1 MHELSPPMNITTIRD
16 STGLQKLRAY
26 FKRKLEAGET
36 FVGFDTETNLT
47 PDFWLRRV
55 RTMQFG
61 DKNEQYVVD
70 LLALA
75 GTKDRLVES
84 QGNYGINNG
93 DTYKELKE
101 IIEPVLCS
109 NSFLKVGQ
117 NLAFEYEV
125 MKWNF
130 GLRIWN
136 LFSTDLAE
144 RVIRA
149 GEISLKKY
157 SEFSMVEIFK
167 RYFNLEI
174 DKTEQSSFNL
184 EDPLTEKQIE
194 YAAFDTRAPI
204 SMWQRQLQILSKDQL
219 VTTALIENDAI
230 GSYVDMHLNGQ
241 NLNDEKWIARIE
253 ATKLRRIEEIKILDE
268 NFLPIVGHKLNQIDE
283 DELHSLEMVWKTNFE
298 EATTQE
304 KEVAASARLEK
315 DPIRKAEIKAQ
326 LKNLQ
331 IQRRGEKALAR
342 NAYIEKNKLRTKYN
356 GQLPKCEGEA
366 YINYGSNTQLL
377 DALRKFPGMSA
388 IDGVGDDVLLK
399 FNDRPLI
406 QTLRKYRKGK
416 KDTGTYGIQWVTR
429 WVNKPCKEEGW
440 RHPGDGRLHCRF
452 NQLEAETGRS
462 SSSKPNGQNLP
473 AETEV
478 RDCFIC
484 DPPDPITGEEYCI
497 VTVDMAG
504 AELRIIAELANA
516 TTWITAF
523 AKDWDVHSVSTEIL
537 EREKWNAGT
546 EADCL
551 YFEKD
556 SNGELKRQKC
566 KCKVHKELRGNTKA
580 INFLLCYG
588 GGPDA
593 LADQLNISIDA
604 AKELMKQH
612 KNAFPDVWGFLERSG
627 EQAKED
633 EESRDM
639 FGRRRLLPPPT
650 WASSKQYIL
659 DDEDRYEK
667 LELPQEQCES
677 NISQFKMAYLK
688 SPNKEEIK
696 KLTHRNPTESEIKQ
710 AMRSLLGSIARK
722 GKNHKIQGT
731 NATIIKRSMS
741 CGFDSKGLPYLWH
754 LLPTL
759 DAKLLSMVHDELIL
773 QCPKKNGKL
782 VADLIADSFRRA
794 AAEVLHSIEMKS
806 EYHISDRWMK

>member
-1 MHELSPPMNITTIRD
+1 MEEIQTQKYRPLVMHELSPLMNITTIRD

-36 FVGFDTETNLT
+36 FVGLDTETNLT

-55 RTMQFG
+55 RTIQFG

-75 GTKDRLVES
+75 GTKERLIES

-377 DALRKFPGMSA
+377 DVLRKFPGMSA

-484 DPPDPITGEEYCI
+484 DPPNENVRVSECC
-497 VTVDMAG
+497 G
-504 AELRIIAELANA
+504 AE
-516 TTWITAF
+516 
-523 AKDWDVHSVSTEIL
+523 
-537 EREKWNAGT
+537 
-546 EADCL
+546 C
-551 YFEKD
+551 
-556 SNGELKRQKC
+556 
-566 KCKVHKELRGNTKA
+566 
-580 INFLLCYG
+580 
-588 GGPDA
+588 
-593 LADQLNISIDA
+593 
-604 AKELMKQH
+604 
-612 KNAFPDVWGFLERSG
+612 
-627 EQAKED
+627 
-633 EESRDM
+633 
-639 FGRRRLLPPPT
+639 
-650 WASSKQYIL
+650 
-659 DDEDRYEK
+659 
-667 LELPQEQCES
+667 
-677 NISQFKMAYLK
+677 
-688 SPNKEEIK
+688 EEI
-696 KLTHRNPTESEIKQ
+696 
-710 AMRSLLGSIARK
+710 
-722 GKNHKIQGT
+722 
-731 NATIIKRSMS
+731 
-741 CGFDSKGLPYLWH
+741 
-754 LLPTL
+754 
-759 DAKLLSMVHDELIL
+759 DE
-773 QCPKKNGKL
+773 
-782 VADLIADSFRRA
+782 
-794 AAEVLHSIEMKS
+794 
-806 EYHISDRWMK
+806 